1 MKNETVPAPEKQDLA
16 SYLFHQGTNYRSWE
30 YMGSHRKGDNYVF
43 RVWAPNADSVCLT
56 GDFNGWDPSENPM
69 TRITDGGIWETSV
82 PAAEFEDGNV
92 RYKYRIVRDGTACLK
107 ADPYA
112 QSQETLMQTASI
124 IYDAPEYEWKDKGW
138 LEFRKTQMTPG
149 KNGIYSCPIN
159 IYEMHLGSWRTRDGK
174 TTKDDSDNYLTYSE
188 IADELIT
195 YVKRMGYTHVE
206 LMPVME
212 HPFDGSW
219 GYQICGYF
227 APTARHGSPDDFKHF
242 VDRLH
247 QAGIG
252 VILDWVPAHF
262 PKDEHGLYEFDGSPL
277 YEYQGQDRIEHSG
290 WGTRVFDVGRNEV
303 QCFLVSNAL
312 FWLDVYHIDGLR
324 IDAVASML
332 YLDYD
337 RMPGEWIPNVYG
349 DNKNLEAISFFKKLN
364 GTIAAHF
371 PDVMI
376 AAEESTAWKNLTRP
390 VTKGGLGFT
399 LKWNMGWANDMYDY
413 VSVDPVF
420 RKYKHDKLTF
430 SLMYA
435 FGENYILPV
444 SHDEVVHGKKSLLDK
459 MWGNYEQKFAGY
471 RTFMMHMMAH
481 PGKKMTFMGTE
492 YGPFR
497 EWDYEN
503 QLEWFMLDYDTHRK
517 LQEFNRDLN
526 ALYLESKPFWDDDF
540 SWNGFRWLLA
550 DAKDDNVIA
559 YKRYDRKGN
568 SIAAVFN
575 FSGAP
580 RVGYKVPTIQKN
592 EPESYESPKKDLSRA
607 WRVIFSSDDREYGG
621 DDRYKDELYIEEN
634 GSISVNL
641 APLSAIYLKSEPY
654 AGENTIVIDK

>member
-1 MKNETVPAPEKQDLA
+1 
-16 SYLFHQGTNYRSWE
+16 
-30 YMGSHRKGDNYVF
+30 
-43 RVWAPNADSVCLT
+43 
-56 GDFNGWDPSENPM
+56 
-69 TRITDGGIWETSV
+69 
-82 PAAEFEDGNV
+82 
-92 RYKYRIVRDGTACLK
+92 
-107 ADPYA
+107 
-112 QSQETLMQTASI
+112 
-124 IYDAPEYEWKDKGW
+124 
-138 LEFRKTQMTPG
+138 G

-159 IYEMHLGSWRTRDGK
+159 IYEIHLGSWRTRDGK

-188 IADELIT
+188 IADELIP

-219 GYQICGYF
+219 GYQICGYY
-227 APTARHGSPDDFKHF
+227 APTARHGSPADFKNF

-337 RMPGEWIPNVYG
+337 RLPGEWIPNVYG
-349 DNKNLEAISFFKKLN
+349 DNRNLEAISFFKKLN
-364 GTIAAHF
+364 GTIAVQF
-371 PDVMI
+371 PDVII

-390 VTKGGLGFT
+390 VSKGGLGFT

-413 VSVDPVF
+413 VSVDPLF

-459 MWGNYEQKFAGY
+459 MWGSYEQKFAGY

-481 PGKKMTFMGTE
+481 PGKKMMFMGTE

-503 QLEWFMLDYDTHRK
+503 QLEWFMLDYETHRK

-526 ALYLESKPFWDDDF
+526 ALDLETKPFWDDDF

-575 FSGAP
+575 FSGAA
-580 RVGYKVPTIQKN
+580 RIGYNVPTVQKN
-592 EPESYESPKKDLSRA
+592 EPESYDSPKKELSRA
-607 WRVIFSSDDREYGG
+607 WRVIFSSDDGEYGG
-621 DDRYKDELYIEEN
+621 EEKYKDEIYIEEN
-634 GSISVNL
+634 GGISVNI